1 MLRCFHRTHQS
12 RSLLSPPLI
21 DQAES
26 ASPLQWL
33 PKHLERGVIAVIIA
47 VLGFGV
53 WLGWVLKPEEMLV
66 DTTVV
71 SVATVPTDI
80 TASIPQTS
88 KDYCLGP
95 AGLVR
100 TAEHLQTVQAAM
112 VTLLNQWSRL
122 RQLNL
127 EITSNQP
134 ETMQLDSFSFELSLL
149 ERLDYPGVIIWQA
162 SEHAPLTS
170 AVLFALNADTA
181 TILDPLHG
189 VVHVKR
195 KSLVERVVGG
205 TKIFWQP
212 LSGLSPS
219 FPGEDKTASLSTLQR
234 YLGQL
239 GFGNTNEDVA
249 LEQRVEAG
257 VRALQQFYGFKPTGI
272 FSKEIHLVLGKEIH
286 GQEVPSLMLPASL
299 RPHSSNCGPSAGS
312 E

>member
-1 MLRCFHRTHQS
+1 MRWI
-12 RSLLSPPLI
+12 LSSQPSVKEFSVTPLI
-21 DQAES
+21 DQAKP

-53 WLGWVLKPEEMLV
+53 WLGWVLKPKEMPL

-80 TASIPQTS
+80 APSTPETS
-88 KDYCLGP
+88 KDYWFGP

-100 TAEHLQTVQAAM
+100 TAEQSQTAQAAM
-112 VTLLNQWSRL
+112 VTLFNQWNRL
-122 RQLNL
+122 RQPNL
-127 EITSNQP
+127 EMTSNRP
-134 ETMQLDSFSFELSLL
+134 ESMQIDSFPFELSLL
-149 ERLDYPGVIIWQA
+149 ERLDYPGVMIWRA

-170 AVLFALNADTA
+170 AVLFAMNADTA

-189 VVHVKR
+189 VLHVKR

-205 TKIFWQP
+205 VKIFWKP

-219 FPGEDKTASLSTLQR
+219 FPGEDKTTSLTTLQQH
-234 YLGQL
+234 LGQL
-239 GFGNTNEDVA
+239 EFGNTNEDATV
-249 LEQRVEAG
+249 EEGVEAG

-272 FSKEIHLVLGKEIH
+272 FTKEVHLVLGKEIH
-286 GQEVPSLMLPASL
+286 GQEVPSLMLPL
-299 RPHSSNCGPSAGS
+299 PYSSNFGPSAGS